1 LSCIASVSV
10 FKLELPDKPSNSLTQ
25 LIDISH
31 YVTSPSN
38 GKQVSI
44 AVLCSHFYND
54 NDSERFMPEI
64 PLTVLTTLD
73 LPLLDEKSSGQ
84 APKSKFSS
92 KESFSRSTPGIFN
105 VENLHPT
112 SRKIISNGDNGILV
126 FNSQDVSYFD
136 KSGQVS
142 CKKCEN

>member
-1 LSCIASVSV
+1 MFHC
-10 FKLELPDKPSNSLTQ
+10 
-25 LIDISH
+25 
-31 YVTSPSN
+31 VTPPKN
-38 GKQVSI
+38 GNVVSI

-64 PLTVLTTLD
+64 PLHVLSTLD
-73 LPLLDEKSSGQ
+73 LPVLDEKSIGQ

-92 KESFSRSTPGIFN
+92 KDSFFRSTPGIFN

-126 FNSQDVSYFD
+126 FSSQDVSYYD